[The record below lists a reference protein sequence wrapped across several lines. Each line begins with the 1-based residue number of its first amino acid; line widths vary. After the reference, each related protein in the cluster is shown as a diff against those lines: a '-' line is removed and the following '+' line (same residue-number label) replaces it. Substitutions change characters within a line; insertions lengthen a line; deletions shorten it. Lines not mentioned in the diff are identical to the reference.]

1 MNQTKK
7 IESEKLLYK
16 LILQFSIYTRG
27 SSSLLDPHLLNICK
41 NIKQGISYHK
51 LNPDLLILSK
61 TLAHISRPENQAD
74 NAPHSPDKTQQ
85 QYFIIQLNKLLDET
99 EIPLK
104 FQNQCALLKK
114 RSKGDLDEKAYKKV
128 VDSVLSLILNIKD

>member
-41 NIKQGISYHK
+41 NIKQGISYHQ
-51 LNPDLLILSK
+51 LNPNLLALSK